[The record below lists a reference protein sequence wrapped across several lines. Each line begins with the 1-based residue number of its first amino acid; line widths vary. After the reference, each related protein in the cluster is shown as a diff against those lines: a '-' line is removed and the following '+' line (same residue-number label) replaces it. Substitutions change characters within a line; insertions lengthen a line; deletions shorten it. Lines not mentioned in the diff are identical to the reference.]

1 MSHALPSLELW
12 FCHKYDTLL
21 NWWDTLISCDQ
32 RSVLSHTCS
41 SLDLPG
47 GGGGRGCGRRGRLG
61 CFGESGELPLLCG
74 EIWGGCGLMT
84 SNKKTLMKTLTFRQ
98 CCFNCRVIQ
107 RYIIWVQDHA
117 SIKSRAV
124 MAYFKALYW
133 QNQSVSTVCN
143 EGYSITTRR
152 FL

>member
-1 MSHALPSLELW
+1 MSHALSSLELW

-47 GGGGRGCGRRGRLG
+47 GGGGCGRRGLG
-61 CFGESGELPLLCG
+61 CFGEFVELPLLCG

-84 SNKKTLMKTLTFRQ
+84 SNKKTLVKTLTFRQ
-98 CCFNCRVIQ
+98 LQ
-107 RYIIWVQDHA
+107 RYTVLHYMDTRSCMA
-117 SIKSRAV
+117 SRQALIAGQSWPILKI
-124 MAYFKALYW
+124 LYW
-133 QNQSVSTVCN
+133 QNQ
-143 EGYSITTRR
+143 
-152 FL
+152 